1 MGLNTSAV
9 GKGQGSTSF
18 YGHAD
23 YARDKANGMSDY
35 EIKKLIDADPSK
47 MGNGGVTG
55 DLYKQISAGARPPSN
70 NSGGGGGGYTPPS
83 GGDGGGG
90 TTGREGFRKA
100 YGPEFQENLK
110 EATKAYDQDES
121 KMGNYEGTSEDF
133 QRGMKEELAYRD
145 NDPFNDS
152 WDSRDFLSKHLTMAR
167 EAQKGRGD
175 ATSITNKYIFN
186 ASQTNPI
193 NVQALD
199 QQIRTN
205 PLYSEAKAEQS
216 KLNVFGDRYARED
229 KGELPS
235 WLNPSGPSPY
245 KPPNLQNVSNSY
257 MDRIDDMSL

>member
-1 MGLNTSAV
+1 MGLNTSRKRANE
-9 GKGQGSTSF
+9 GSVDY

-23 YARDKANGMSDY
+23 WNADKGNKTASQVLA
-35 EIKKLIDADPSK
+35 EINADPSK
-47 MGNGGVTG
+47 MGNGGTSG
-55 DLYKQISAGARPPSN
+55 QLYQEIKAAAAAEKRSSN
-70 NSGGGGGGYTPPS
+70 NSGGGGYSGGGYS
-83 GGDGGGG
+83 GGGGGG
-90 TTGREGFRKA
+90 TIGREGFRKA

-121 KMGNYEGTSEDF
+121 KMGNYEGTSENF

-152 WDSRDFLSKHLTMAR
+152 WDSRDFFSKHLIMGR

-175 ATSITNKYIFN
+175 GTAITNKYIFN

-205 PLYSEAKAEQS
+205 PLYSEAKAELS
-216 KLNVFGDRYARED
+216 KLNTFGDRYKE
-229 KGELPS
+229 KGNTAA
-235 WLNPSGPSPY
+235 WLNPNGPSPY
-245 KPPNLQNVSNSY
+245 EAPNLENIAKGY